1 VPSKRSKPK
10 TPAPAK
16 TGWDKAVAD
25 FEARLHMLQVRA
37 AAEGQA
43 VTRVVENAVQ
53 ATLARLNI
61 PSRGEIQALT
71 RKVDELSRKIDRL
84 RR

>member
-10 TPAPAK
+10 ATAPAR

-25 FEARLHMLQVRA
+25 
-37 AAEGQA
+37 
-43 VTRVVENAVQ
+43 VTGVVENAVQ